1 MLAEGEREDL
11 PERWSAGRKT
21 EIVLR
26 LMRGEELGAVSR
38 EIQVP
43 PQELEDWRRVFLES
57 GARGLKRSGR
67 DPTERELIRTRAKVG
82 ELMMKLELATSLLEK
97 RGYAD
102 DLKKLMRSRE
112 S

>member
-1 MLAEGEREDL
+1 MSDNPEEQEL

-21 EIVLR
+21 EVVLR
-26 LMRGEELGAVSR
+26 LLRGEDLGAVSR
-38 EIQVP
+38 EVRVP

-57 GARGLKRSGR
+57 GARGLKRAGR

-82 ELMMKLELATSLLEK
+82 ELMMKLELATGLLEK

-102 DLKKLMRSRE
+102 DLKRLMRSRE
-112 S
+112 A

>member
-1 MLAEGEREDL
+1 
-11 PERWSAGRKT
+11 
-21 EIVLR
+21 
-26 LMRGEELGAVSR
+26 VSR
-38 EIQVP
+38 EVQVP

>member
-1 MLAEGEREDL
+1 
-11 PERWSAGRKT
+11 
-21 EIVLR
+21 
-26 LMRGEELGAVSR
+26 MRGEELGAVSR

-57 GARGLKRSGR
+57 GSRGLKRTGR

-112 S
+112 P

>member
-1 MLAEGEREDL
+1 M
-11 PERWSAGRKT
+11 
-21 EIVLR
+21 
-26 LMRGEELGAVSR
+26 
-38 EIQVP
+38 
-43 PQELEDWRRVFLES
+43 RRVFLES
-57 GARGLKRSGR
+57 GARGLKRPGR

-112 S
+112 P

>member
-57 GARGLKRSGR
+57 GSRGLKRTGR

-112 S
+112 P

>member
-21 EIVLR
+21 EVVLR
-26 LMRGEELGAVSR
+26 LMRGEDLGAVSR

-82 ELMMKLELATSLLEK
+82 ELMMKLELATGLLEK

-102 DLKKLMRSRE
+102 DLKKLTRSRE
-112 S
+112 P